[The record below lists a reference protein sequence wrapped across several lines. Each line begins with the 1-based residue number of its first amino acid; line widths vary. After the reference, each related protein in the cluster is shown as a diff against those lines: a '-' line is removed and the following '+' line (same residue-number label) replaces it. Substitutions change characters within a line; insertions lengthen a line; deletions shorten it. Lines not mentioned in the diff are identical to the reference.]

1 MVCGP
6 PLPPLLQH
14 CSNSSVV
21 VVPLVLT
28 GCHLFLFKVHGTP
41 FDIDCSEGEF
51 SEYDEKGECPV
62 KLSNL
67 QSAFKVVSRPLH
79 HLPANM
85 VQFIYIIVAIAR
97 WKIDT
102 TVIDNRWRSM
112 RGVGRLDS
120 SRPSDLE
127 TVRIWNRCINRD
139 FGLKIMHNQMSFFFS
154 VGSVDAVNHVKLFC
168 DTVPAEVLPCLE
180 AWTDCYIL
188 CAVNPAIWIGP
199 PIF

>member
-41 FDIDCSEGEF
+41 FDIDCSGGEF

-62 KLSNL
+62 ELSNL

-120 SRPSDLE
+120 SRPSDLG
-127 TVRIWNRCINRD
+127 TVWNWNWRCIR
-139 FGLKIMHNQMSFFFS
+139 
-154 VGSVDAVNHVKLFC
+154 
-168 DTVPAEVLPCLE
+168 PCLVPKIKIPNFFPTSTWRLKSRQNKKRI
-180 AWTDCYIL
+180 AT
-188 CAVNPAIWIGP
+188 AVCKWRDESNEPN
-199 PIF
+199 